1 MLCHLVLSFISS
13 LPSLTCVC
21 LLRDCVMNAHLP
33 NNHFFQSHDSDQY
46 DLQYSLSPE
55 QSQESCNIFL
65 GLPTAS
71 LENLPEIKSKLVTCF
86 NAQKEMFASII
97 LDQVTSPHT
106 SLDLTLS
113 LPLSPSLHTHTQ
125 DGQYLRVLLS
135 LSKESEDAGRF
146 QYCGMFVL
154 SSLHPWFTCGLELL
168 RSLKQLSF

>member
-113 LPLSPSLHTHTQ
+113 LCSRPLYTPTPRTVNISVFCSLYQKNLKMLADSNTAECSSSPLSTLGSP
-125 DGQYLRVLLS
+125 V
-135 LSKESEDAGRF
+135 A
-146 QYCGMFVL
+146 
-154 SSLHPWFTCGLELL
+154 
-168 RSLKQLSF
+168 